1 MKTIGRRLTSCFV
14 LLCAFVTGLH
24 VALAQSPARYPIPP
38 ESSRHAAP
46 ISRARAAVAELMKTK
61 QIPGLSIAVVSDGK
75 IVWSEGFG
83 VADVEEGVL
92 VTPLT
97 RFRLGSVSKLLTA
110 AGLARLVEEGKLEL
124 DAPIQRYVPSF
135 PAKKWA
141 ITTRQLA
148 GHMAGIRHYRRE
160 DFSGVLLG
168 APHFESVTKGL
179 TIFADDPLLFEPGT
193 SYAYSSYG
201 WNLISAAIEGAS
213 KEEFLS
219 YMQRAVLEPLALR
232 SITADHNDAIIPH
245 RTRFYIRDAD
255 GVLVHAPH
263 MDNSFRWASGGF
275 LSNAEDL
282 ARFGAAHLQPGFLR
296 QGTLDLLFTS
306 QKLKSGMETGVGI
319 AWRIGTDA
327 KGRRILHHG
336 GAIEGGRAML
346 MMFPESKVVV
356 AILAN
361 LLVDFGEQ
369 EAQQIGELFIP

>member
-1 MKTIGRRLTSCFV
+1 MMKTNCRLALCAI
-14 LLCAFVTGLH
+14 LLCGFVTAL
-24 VALAQSPARYPIPP
+24 VAQAPARYPLPP
-38 ESSRHAAP
+38 ESFEYAAQ
-46 ISRARAAVAELMKTK
+46 INRAREVVADLIKKK
-61 QIPGLSIAVVSDGK
+61 QIPGFSIAIACRGK

-83 VADVEEGVL
+83 VADLEQGVL

-135 PAKKWA
+135 PMKPWP

-148 GHMAGIRHYRRE
+148 GHMSGIRHYQRG
-160 DFSGVLLG
+160 DFSGLLAG
-168 APHFESVTKGL
+168 APHFESVTNGL
-179 TIFADDPLLFEPGT
+179 TIFRDDPLMFEPGT

-219 YMQRAVLEPLALR
+219 YMRRTVFEPLGLR
-232 SITADHNDAIIPH
+232 SITADHVDAIIPH
-245 RTRFYIRDAD
+245 RSGFYVRNSE

-263 MDNSFRWASGGF
+263 LDNSFRWASGGF

-282 ARFGAAHLQPGFLR
+282 ARFATAHLEPGFLR
-296 QGTLDLLFTS
+296 QSTLDLLFTS

-319 AWRIGTDA
+319 AWRTGTDP
-327 KGRRILHHG
+327 KGRHILHHG

-356 AILAN
+356 VMLSN
-361 LLVDFGEQ
+361 VLTDFGEQ
-369 EAQQIGELFIP
+369 EAQEIGDLFIR